1 MHPYMNDVLSGS
13 CSATGEGVTATEKI
27 FQAVGRLSKFQ
38 VEIGVKKVIGSV
50 LLGTFK
56 MISVVPSSICQATCL
71 SHYSCKVHSM
81 PFHPSCIK

>member
-1 MHPYMNDVLSGS
+1 MHPYMNDVLIGS

-56 MISVVPSSICQATCL
+56 MISVVPSSICQATVFHIIPARCIQ
-71 SHYSCKVHSM
+71 CHSIL
-81 PFHPSCIK
+81 HV